1 LGRKAIALK
10 VDIANY
16 SEVDEM
22 VKTALK
28 EFGKIDVLVNNDGVS
43 AAGGVS
49 FLNSTQ
55 EMWERDFAVNLFG
68 TMNCAKAVVPGMVS
82 RK

>member
-1 LGRKAIALK
+1 MGRKAIALK

-28 EFGKIDVLVNNDGVS
+28 EFGKIDILVNNAGLS
-43 AAGGVS
+43 AVGGVP